1 MYLVT
6 AELCSGDNKVPSPSL
21 LLDLHRDQYMVKG
34 LLSEAAICRESNS
47 LFHLEEINVKKKKK

>member
-1 MYLVT
+1 MEYYHALQYSEFFEMYLVT

-34 LLSEAAICRESNS
+34 LLS
-47 LFHLEEINVKKKKK
+47 